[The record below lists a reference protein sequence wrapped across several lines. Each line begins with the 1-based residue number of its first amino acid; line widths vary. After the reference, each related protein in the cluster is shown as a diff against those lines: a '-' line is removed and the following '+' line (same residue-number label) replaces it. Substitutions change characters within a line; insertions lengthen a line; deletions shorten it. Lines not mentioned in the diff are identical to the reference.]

1 MSSPTPL
8 VRLRTSAVGRALWAI
23 ADQALSSLTNF
34 GLAVGVA
41 RQVGTEEFGAFS
53 IAFAAYLVA
62 LTISRSVST
71 DPLLI
76 RYSTASPVAWRDA
89 TGRATGAAF
98 AVGVLGGLIAIVAS
112 IIVGGSLGVALMV
125 LGFGLPALLVQDA
138 WRYAFFAVKRGRSA
152 FVNDLAWTV
161 ALAIGFTIIVVT
173 DQRSIGAFVLAWV
186 GGALAGALVGVVQA
200 GVAPDPLRA
209 RAWWHEHRDI
219 APRMATEAAIL
230 SGGQPVTL
238 SLMGTIAGL
247 ATVGTIRAGN
257 TLMNAIHIA
266 TYGIHLF
273 AVPEAVRILAR
284 STTALVRFCVIL
296 TLGLMAISAVWG
308 GILLALPESIGRA
321 LLGVSWEPA
330 RTVLLPVTVL
340 ALAQSAQ
347 GGALVG
353 LRALAAARQSLRARV
368 ISSLSISAGA
378 IAGVVV
384 GGAVGG
390 AWGMAI
396 GLALGSIYW
405 WSQFAGAVADR
416 RRSPADILERA
427 DDAGSP
433 GAGAVPADVT
443 ALD

>member
-1 MSSPTPL
+1 MWG
-8 VRLRTSAVGRALWAI
+8 V

-41 RQVGTEEFGAFS
+41 NQVGTAEFGAFS

-62 LTISRSVST
+62 LTVSRAVST

-76 RYSTASPVAWRDA
+76 RYSAASPDAWRAA
-89 TGRATGAAF
+89 TGRATGTAF
-98 AVGVLGGLIAIVAS
+98 VVGVVGGLLAIAAS
-112 IIVGGSLGVALMV
+112 IVVGGSLGTALLV

-138 WRYAFFAVKRGRSA
+138 WRYAFFAIKRGRSA
-152 FVNDLAWTV
+152 FVNDLAWTL
-161 ALAIGFTIIVVT
+161 ALGAGFALIVIT
-173 DQRSIGAFVLAWV
+173 GQRSIGAFVLAWV
-186 GGALAGALVGVVQA
+186 GGALAGALVGIVQS
-200 GVAPDPLRA
+200 GVAPDPMRA
-209 RAWWHEHRDI
+209 RAWWREHHDI

-230 SGGQPVTL
+230 SGAQPVTL
-238 SLMGTIAGL
+238 SLMGTVAGL

-273 AVPEAVRILAR
+273 AVPEAVRILGR
-284 STTALVRFCVIL
+284 STTALVRFCVVL
-296 TLGLMAISAVWG
+296 TVGLMAISAAWG
-308 GILLALPESIGRA
+308 AILLALPDGIGRA

-340 ALAQSAQ
+340 ALAQAAQ

-353 LRALAAARQSLRARV
+353 LRSLAAARQSLRARV
-368 ISSLSISAGA
+368 ISSLSISTGA

-396 GLALGSIYW
+396 GLSLGSVYW
-405 WSQFAGAVADR
+405 WIQFLAAVDDR
-416 RRSPADILERA
+416 RRTPAATPIDPADSGA
-427 DDAGSP
+427 DA
-433 GAGAVPADVT
+433 AVSTTDVT